1 MKDYSDSRN
10 SMINS
15 LVSEVFGPEIIK
27 EPIGIGVDTD
37 KKINFDDL
45 DKNKRFLPHYDNIN
59 NQEILVSESPK
70 QKYGAG
76 VIYPFENNESQD
88 LNEEELPLENVP
100 IENIDEEKVIS
111 TKGMKAIIGIQTN
124 KSKSAT
130 PGEIS
135 DNEFDLSGSNIP
147 FQTSFGISFHCEIPK
162 DSKIVITNPST
173 PCGIYEEKD
182 IYVEN
187 TKQNNGWWVRKDL
200 LFTAEFDSKNILSQN
215 EVTLKPNKIN
225 INSTNLTLDFLLRIR
240 TTQENKKIISACII
254 NKTNNSGKIDSNCL
268 YQAGF
273 VVKILNNQNDKLS
286 SFHPYPKGEIEE
298 KFSNEDEE
306 EKVLDLIYR
315 KNQTYA
321 IGHGCSATWIKEN
334 DDKANEV
341 EAKFL
346 PIYDSPN
353 ITPVI
358 EKENGDTF
366 EIPMNVLAGLADG
379 NSIEMLKE
387 LSSSYEKWIENKK
400 KILNKL
406 ETNFH
411 DAGASNLK
419 KCEECLLKMKEGIT
433 FLENDT
439 NAEKAFKWMN
449 ESILTQQLRSSWES
463 QVTKKKKREPQWDK
477 NNSRWF
483 FPDKFEAP
491 DLSKDHKS
499 KGKWRPFQLAFIL
512 SSIKSSVLYDDFQRE
527 EVELIFFPTG
537 GGKTEAYLGLSAFSS
552 FYKRLINPND
562 AGVNVIMRYTLRLL
576 TAQQFTRASSLICA
590 MEKIRENYQSELG
603 NTEFSIGVWVGSA
616 STPNKMDG
624 SSSFPGAL
632 QLFNKLLR
640 GSSDDSYKFLLTK
653 CPWCSAHIGK
663 TKTRESRAPKCI
675 GLQSQGNKVI
685 FRCKADGCD
694 FNKPLPIYVV
704 DEDIYE
710 KRPTILIATVDK
722 FAQLTWEKE
731 SKKIFGL
738 NENGERVSSPPSI
751 ILQDEL
757 HLITGP
763 LGSMYGLYEVV
774 VEELCTQIINGKK
787 IKPKIICSTATIRSY
802 KRQIKDLYNR
812 EKINL
817 FPPLGLEVED
827 SFFSKYALDEKGKY
841 LKPKKY
847 LGLLTTNYSSIQTAQ
862 VRIYSRLLYS
872 ARKLDLEEADPWF
885 TLMSFFGSLREL
897 GNTTTLIQVDIIDQI
912 DRLIKRYNDDP
923 KKFSKIDNILEL
935 TSRVKSEEI
944 PLAID
949 KLETKISTSDKE
961 KTYPVDI
968 CLASNIIEV
977 GIDID
982 RLSLLTIL
990 GQPKTTSSY
999 IQVSG
1004 RIGRNWI
1011 ERPGLVCTLYGF
1023 RRPRDKSHFE
1033 KFTSYHQ
1040 RLYAQVEPMS
1050 VTPFARPV
1058 LERALHGILV
1068 AYVRCLGD
1076 IDISERPRE
1085 FPTDL
1090 VNNFTE
1096 IIRNRIKEIDTDE
1109 LVSFER
1115 LIKKCSEEW
1124 KRWDHDRYTSRG
1136 TTETDIGLMYPA
1148 GTYVSPDQKDAS
1160 WPTPNSMRQ
1169 VDMECN
1175 ASITNLYRATNEEN
1189 ING

>member
-1 MKDYSDSRN
+1 MKDYSESRN
-10 SMINS
+10 KMISS
-15 LVSEVFGPEIIK
+15 LVSEVFGPEVIK
-27 EPIGIGVDTD
+27 EPIGLGIDPNN
-37 KKINFDDL
+37 KINFEEK
-45 DKNKRFLPHYDNIN
+45 DKYNRYLPHYDNVN
-59 NQEILVSESPK
+59 DQEILVSESPR

-76 VIYPFENNESQD
+76 VIFPFENTNSQSLLD
-88 LNEEELPLENVP
+88 DEIPLENVP
-100 IENIDEEKVIS
+100 IENINEDKVVS
-111 TKGMKAIIGIQTN
+111 PKAMKDAIGIKNN
-124 KSKSAT
+124 KSKGAT

-135 DNEFDLSGSNIP
+135 DEEFDLSGSNIAC
-147 FQTSFGISFHCEIPK
+147 QTSFGISFHCEIPK
-162 DSKIVITNPST
+162 NSKIVISNPNV
-173 PCGIYEEKD
+173 PCGVYQEKD
-182 IYVEN
+182 IYIDDI
-187 TKQNNGWWVRKDL
+187 KQDNGWWVRKNI
-200 LFTAEFDSKNILSQN
+200 LFNAEFDSNSILSN
-215 EVTLKPNKIN
+215 DEITLKPTKID
-225 INSTNLTLDFLLRIR
+225 ISSSSLILDFILRVR
-240 TTQENKKIISACII
+240 TSKENKKIITACII
-254 NKTNNSGKIDSNCL
+254 NKTENSSKIDSNCL
-268 YQAGF
+268 FQAGF
-273 VVKILNNQNDKLS
+273 IVKILNDKKDILS
-286 SFHPYPKGEIEE
+286 NFYPYPKGEIEE
-298 KFSNEDEE
+298 KIAKEDEE
-306 EKVLDLIYR
+306 EQVLDLIYR
-315 KNQTYA
+315 NNQTFA
-321 IGHGCSATWIKEN
+321 IGHGCSATWTKGDQN
-334 DDKANEV
+334 AAEV

-346 PIYDSPN
+346 PIFDSPN

-358 EKENGDTF
+358 ERDNGETF
-366 EIPMNVLAGLADG
+366 EIPMNVLAGVVEGDWINL
-379 NSIEMLKE
+379 LKE
-387 LSSSYEKWIENKK
+387 LTTSYEKWITNKK
-400 KILNKL
+400 KNLQDLDK
-406 ETNFH
+406 NFH
-411 DAGASNLK
+411 DPGNANLA
-419 KCEECLLKMKEGIT
+419 KCDECLSKMKKGIE
-433 FLENDT
+433 FLENDKM
-439 NAEKAFKWMN
+439 AEKAFKWMN

-463 QVTKKKKREPQWDK
+463 KETKKKKREPQWDK
-477 NNSRWF
+477 NNSTWF
-483 FPDKFEAP
+483 FPDQFEAP
-491 DLSKDHKS
+491 DLKSNHKS

-512 SSIKSSVLYDDFQRE
+512 STIKSTVLLEDEDRE

-537 GGKTEAYLGLSAFSS
+537 GGKTEAYLGLSAFTS
-552 FYKRLINPND
+552 FYKRLIDPND

-590 MEKIRENYQSELG
+590 MEKIRENYEEELG
-603 NTEFSIGVWVGSA
+603 KTEFSIGVWVGSA
-616 STPNKMDG
+616 STPNKMKG
-624 SSSFPGAL
+624 SASFPGAMEL
-632 QLFNKLLR
+632 YSKLIR
-640 GSSDDSYKFLLTK
+640 GSRDDSYKFLITK

-663 TKTRESRAPKCI
+663 VKTRETRAPKCI
-675 GLQSQGNKVI
+675 GLKTQGERVI
-685 FRCKADGCD
+685 FRCKAQGCD

-704 DEDIYE
+704 DEDIYQ

-731 SKKIFGL
+731 SKKIFGIDS
-738 NENGERVSSPPSI
+738 NGQRISSPPSI

-774 VEELCTQIINGKK
+774 VEELCTFNKNGKK
-787 IKPKIICSTATIRSY
+787 IKPKIVCSTATIRSY

-812 EKINL
+812 DKINL

-827 SFFSKYALDEKGKY
+827 SFFSKYALDDHGNY

-872 ARKLDLEEADPWF
+872 ARKLDLEETDPWF

-912 DRLIKRYNDDP
+912 NRLIKRYNDDP
-923 KKFSKIDNILEL
+923 KTFSKIDNILEL

-949 KLETKISTSDKE
+949 KLETKISTSEKE

-1004 RIGRNWI
+1004 RIGRNWF

-1068 AYVRCLGD
+1068 AYVRCFGD
-1076 IDISERPRE
+1076 INISERPRE
-1085 FPTDL
+1085 FPTEL
-1090 VNNFTE
+1090 INSFTE
-1096 IIRNRIKEIDTDE
+1096 IIRDRIKEIDIDE
-1109 LVSFER
+1109 LESFDN
-1115 LIKKCSEEW
+1115 LIKKCSNEW

-1136 TTETDIGLMYPA
+1136 TKETDIGLMYPA
-1148 GTYVSPDQKDAS
+1148 GSYVSLDQKDAS

-1189 ING
+1189 VNG